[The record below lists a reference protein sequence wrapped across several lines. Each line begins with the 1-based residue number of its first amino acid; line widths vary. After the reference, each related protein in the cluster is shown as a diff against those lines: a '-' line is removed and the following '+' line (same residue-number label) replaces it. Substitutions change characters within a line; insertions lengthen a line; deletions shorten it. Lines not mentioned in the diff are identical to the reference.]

1 MIIKFLLWI
10 IIIPSLL
17 GMIYTYYLK
26 DEKNNVLLA
35 FVAGYVIEF
44 ALFEIITIPIT
55 FLKVKFTTL
64 LLIWN
69 VLLIFLSIA
78 SIILNMK
85 RYKEFFISNL
95 KKIRELHILTIL
107 VVILIGL
114 QLFVVFRYM
123 HVDDDDAFYVGLA
136 TTTIY
141 TNQIGMYNP
150 ARGNEWGWQSRYV
163 LSPFSIY
170 IAVLSEE
177 IGLAP
182 TAMAHTI
189 CPVVFVAMM
198 YMVYT
203 LIAQK
208 IFKEDRK
215 ARCLFLILIN
225 ILYIFG
231 NYSVR
236 TNFTFALFRIW
247 QGKAFLANI
256 ILPIIWY
263 SLIVSSSE
271 KMEIKQI
278 IMMLFVMTAACMP
291 TSMGIVQ
298 GSLTVAVFALVFA
311 IKEKNICY
319 LWKYAITC
327 APCII
332 CGVISLML

>member
-1 MIIKFLLWI
+1 MIIKLLLWI
-10 IIIPSLL
+10 LIIPSLI
-17 GMIYTYYLK
+17 GMIYTYFLK
-26 DEKNNVLLA
+26 EDKNNILLA
-35 FVAGYVIEF
+35 FIAGYVIEF

-55 FLKVKFTTL
+55 FLKIKFTTL

-69 VLLIFLSIA
+69 VLLILLSIV
-78 SIILNMK
+78 SVILNIR
-85 RYKEFFISNL
+85 RYKEFFISNI
-95 KKIRELHILTIL
+95 KKIKELHILTIL
-107 VVILIGL
+107 VIMLIGL

-141 TNQIGMYNP
+141 TNQIGMHNP
-150 ARGNEWGWQSRYV
+150 SRGNEWGWQSRYV

-170 IAVLSEE
+170 IAALSEE
-177 IGLAP
+177 TGLAP

-189 CPVVFVAMM
+189 CPVLFIMMM
-198 YMVYT
+198 YMIYT

-208 IFKEDRK
+208 IFKGDNK
-215 ARCLFLILIN
+215 AICLFLILLN
-225 ILYIFG
+225 IIYIFG
-231 NYSVR
+231 NYSLR

-247 QGKAFLANI
+247 QGKAFLANV

-263 SLIVSSSE
+263 SLIVSSEE
-271 KMEIKQI
+271 KMNIKQI

-298 GSLTVAVFALVFA
+298 GSLSVAIFALVLA
-311 IKEKNICY
+311 IKEKNIHY

-327 APCII
+327 APPVI
-332 CGVISLML
+332 CGIISLML

>member
-1 MIIKFLLWI
+1 MIIKLILYMLL
-10 IIIPSLL
+10 IPSLI
-17 GMIYTYYLK
+17 GMIYTYFSK
-26 DEKNNVLLA
+26 DNKNNILLA
-35 FVAGYVIEF
+35 FVAGYIIEF
-44 ALFEIITIPIT
+44 ALFEIIAIPIT
-55 FLKVKFTTL
+55 FLKIKFTTL

-69 VLLIFLSIA
+69 ILLIALSII
-78 SIILNMK
+78 SVILNIK
-85 RYKEFFISNL
+85 RYKEFFKYNFKQI
-95 KKIRELHILTIL
+95 KELPIITIL

-141 TNQIGMYNP
+141 TNQIGMHNP
-150 ARGNEWGWQSRYV
+150 SRGNEWGWQSRYV

-170 IAVLSEE
+170 IATLSEQV
-177 IGLAP
+177 GLAP

-189 CPVVFVAMM
+189 CPVLFISIM

-208 IFKEDRK
+208 LFKEDKK
-215 ARCLFLILIN
+215 AICLFLILIN

-231 NYSVR
+231 NYSLR

-256 ILPIIWY
+256 ILPTIWY
-263 SLIVSSSE
+263 SLMITSEE
-271 KMEIKQI
+271 KMKLKQI
-278 IMMLFVMTAACMP
+278 IIMLVVMIATCLP
-291 TSMGIVQ
+291 TSLGIVV
-298 GSLTVAVFALVFA
+298 GPLSVAVYALIYA
-311 IKEKNICY
+311 IKEKNIHY

-327 APCII
+327 VPCVI